1 MKGRQEHDG
10 SRLALVITR
19 EAASEHRREGAFPQP
34 GVWASESRAS
44 ESSPGWASTGTRHFL
59 LQLHFLVGIQDSAIS
74 LTRDCE
80 NHPMSLRGWAKAI
93 PRSTVGRPGIF
104 SPTSRCQGL
113 PLPRQRHLRAASLI
127 TKIKTGCK
135 EWKLTSVSVLN
146 NSQKIKI
153 KWWNILLSQV
163 LGVERS
169 LSGREVQTKS
179 AWEEDSHFQRKIL
192 PVAPSSLSTRIWS
205 DLNYLGPL
213 PEHTLVGLA
222 MLTKINSFAPR
233 VI

>member
-1 MKGRQEHDG
+1 M
-10 SRLALVITR
+10 
-19 EAASEHRREGAFPQP
+19 
-34 GVWASESRAS
+34 
-44 ESSPGWASTGTRHFL
+44 
-59 LQLHFLVGIQDSAIS
+59 
-74 LTRDCE
+74 
-80 NHPMSLRGWAKAI
+80 
-93 PRSTVGRPGIF
+93 
-104 SPTSRCQGL
+104 
-113 PLPRQRHLRAASLI
+113 
-127 TKIKTGCK
+127 
-135 EWKLTSVSVLN
+135 
-146 NSQKIKI
+146 
-153 KWWNILLSQV
+153 LSQV